1 MIPSKLK
8 LLIDAEMIELKELNI
23 AGETSKALKIAEK
36 SVRAVLELTES
47 GCTIPFIARYRKEMT
62 GNLDEVQVSEII
74 DFYEKL
80 TSLDKRKRAIL
91 KSLEETGNYSDELG
105 IAVAGA
111 ADMTVLEDVY
121 APFKPGRKTKADKAV
136 EAGLQP
142 LAEYIMLNNPPVA
155 KILEKAKDFVCA
167 AFNDCASAVNGA
179 KEIIAQKI
187 ADTPKVRD
195 FVRKS
200 VENGFIV
207 SKVKRGKKESGVLY
221 SDYFDFRE
229 SAQRITPHRV
239 MALNRGEKDGFLTIS
254 AEAGKTEKE
263 LANGIESIF
272 FARHSDFFGECSAL
286 ALTDRIF
293 GSIETENFSKIKD
306 FAIDASLDVF
316 HKNLE
321 QILLMPPFGEKPV
334 IGVDPGIRTGCK
346 AALLDEHGNFVAS
359 ALLNLHLDKNEA
371 KKLEKWITGYK
382 VAGIA
387 VGSGTFGREAHEIL
401 KSFFGK
407 QVVVASVSED
417 GASVYSAS
425 AVAREEFP
433 DLDITVRGAISI
445 GRRFQDP
452 LSELVKIPP
461 ESLGVGQYQHDIP
474 VKKLAERLK
483 RTVEWAVNRVG
494 ANLNTAS
501 PYLLAYI
508 SGLDSKK
515 SAEIAAFR
523 RGGRR
528 FKNIEELKNIKGIGA
543 KSFEQCAGFLRIFGG
558 EEILDSTG
566 VHPENYELVRNAAK
580 KVGVPLETLVKN
592 PEIIDKNSQIQE
604 LLPPSVIEELK
615 KRGLDP
621 REKFEQAEF
630 SDEVRTINDLRE
642 GMILNGIVDNI
653 VAFGAFVEI
662 GIKEKGLLH
671 ISEISDKFI
680 KSPAE
685 CLKLGQKIKVVVK
698 NIDLDRKRISL
709 SMKGL

>member
-1 MIPSKLK
+1 
-8 LLIDAEMIELKELNI
+8 MIELKELNI
-23 AGETSKALKIAEK
+23 ASETSKALKIAEK
-36 SVRAVLELTES
+36 SVRAVLDLTES

-62 GNLDEVQVSEII
+62 GNLDEVQISEII
-74 DFYEKL
+74 DFSEK
-80 TSLDKRKRAIL
+80 SANLDKRKRAIL

-105 IAVAGA
+105 TAVTNA
-111 ADMTVLEDVY
+111 ADMTVLEDIY

-142 LAEYIMLNNPPVA
+142 LADYIMLNNPPIA
-155 KILEKAKDFVCA
+155 KILEKAKNFICE

-187 ADTPKVRD
+187 ADTLKVRD

-207 SKVKRGKKESGVLY
+207 SKVKRGKKESGILY

-239 MALNRGEKDGFLTIS
+239 MALNRGEKEGFLTIS
-254 AEAGKTEKE
+254 AEASKTEKE

-272 FARHSDFFGECSAL
+272 FARHSDFFGDCSTL

-293 GSIETENFSKIKD
+293 GSIETENFNKIRE

-359 ALLNLHLDKNEA
+359 TLLNLHLDKNEA
-371 KKLEKWITGYK
+371 KKLERWITEYK

-417 GASVYSAS
+417 GASIYSAS

-523 RGGRR
+523 RSGRR

-558 EEILDSTG
+558 DEILDSTG

-580 KVGVPLETLVKN
+580 KAGVLLETLVKN
-592 PEIIDKNSQIQE
+592 PEIIDKNTLLQE
-604 LLPPSVIEELK
+604 LLTPSVIEELK

-621 REKFEQAEF
+621 RKKFEQAEF
-630 SDEVRTINDLRE
+630 SDEVRTINDLKE

-685 CLKLGQKIKVVVK
+685 CLKLGQKIKVMVK

-709 SMKGL
+709 SMKGIK

>member
-1 MIPSKLK
+1 
-8 LLIDAEMIELKELNI
+8 MIELKELDI
-23 AGETSKALKIAEK
+23 AGETSQALKIAKK

-62 GNLDEVQVSEII
+62 GNLDEVQISEII
-74 DFYEKL
+74 DFSEK
-80 TSLDKRKRAIL
+80 SANLDKRKRAIL

-105 IAVAGA
+105 VAVANA
-111 ADMTVLEDVY
+111 ADMTVLEDIY

-155 KILEKAKDFVCA
+155 KILEKAKDFVCD

-207 SKVKRGKKESGVLY
+207 SKVKRGKKESGILY

-239 MALNRGEKDGFLTIS
+239 MALNRGEKEGFLTIS
-254 AEAGKTEKE
+254 AEANRTEKE
-263 LANGIESIF
+263 LENGIESIF
-272 FARHSDFFGECSAL
+272 FARHSDFFGECSTL

-293 GSIETENFSKIKD
+293 GSIETENFNKIKE

-359 ALLNLHLDKNEA
+359 TLLNLHLNKNEA
-371 KKLEKWITGYK
+371 KKLEKWITEYK

-401 KSFFGK
+401 KNFFGK

-474 VKKLAERLK
+474 AKKLAERLK

-501 PYLLAYI
+501 PYLLSYI

-515 SAEIAAFR
+515 SAEIATFR
-523 RGGRR
+523 RSGRR

-566 VHPENYELVRNAAK
+566 VHPENYELVKNAAK
-580 KVGVPLETLVKN
+580 KAGIPLETLVKN
-592 PEIIDKNSQIQE
+592 PEIIDKNTCLQE
-604 LLPPSVIEELK
+604 LLSASVIEELK

-630 SDEVRTINDLRE
+630 SDEVRTINDLKE

-680 KSPAE
+680 KSPSE
-685 CLKLGQKIKVVVK
+685 CLKLGQKIKVMVK
-698 NIDLDRKRISL
+698 NIDLERKRISL
-709 SMKGL
+709 SMKDLQG

>member
-8 LLIDAEMIELKELNI
+8 LLIDAEMIGLKELNI

-74 DFYEKL
+74 DFAEKL
-80 TSLDKRKRAIL
+80 TNLDKRKRAIL

-105 IAVAGA
+105 IAVANA
-111 ADMTVLEDVY
+111 ADMTVLEDIY

-155 KILEKAKDFVCA
+155 KILEKAKDFICG
-167 AFNDCASAVNGA
+167 AFNDCMSAVNGA

-207 SKVKRGKKESGVLY
+207 SKVKRGKKESGILY

-229 SAQRITPHRV
+229 SVQRITPHRV
-239 MALNRGEKDGFLTIS
+239 MALNRGEKEGFLTVS
-254 AEAGKTEKE
+254 AEASKTEKE
-263 LANGIESIF
+263 LTNGIESIF
-272 FARHSDFFGECSAL
+272 FARHSDFFGECSVL

-293 GSIETENFSKIKD
+293 GSIETENFSKIKE

-346 AALLDEHGNFVAS
+346 AALLDEHGSFVAS

-407 QVVVASVSED
+407 QLVVASVSED

-523 RGGRR
+523 RSGRR

-543 KSFEQCAGFLRIFGG
+543 KSFEQCAGFLRIFEGV
-558 EEILDSTG
+558 EILDSTG

-580 KVGVPLETLVKN
+580 KAGIPLETLVRT
-592 PEIIDKNSQIQE
+592 PEIIDKNTQLQE

-685 CLKLGQKIKVVVK
+685 CLKLGQKIKVMVK

>member
-1 MIPSKLK
+1 
-8 LLIDAEMIELKELNI
+8 MIELKELNI

-62 GNLDEVQVSEII
+62 GNLDEVQISEII
-74 DFYEKL
+74 DFSEKL
-80 TSLDKRKRAIL
+80 TNLDKRKRAIL

-105 IAVAGA
+105 IAVANA
-111 ADMTVLEDVY
+111 ADMTVLEDIY
-121 APFKPGRKTKADKAV
+121 TPFKPGRKTKADKAI

-142 LAEYIMLNNPPVA
+142 LADYIMLNNPPIA
-155 KILEKAKDFVCA
+155 KILEKAKDFMCE

-195 FVRKS
+195 FVRKN

-207 SKVKRGKKESGVLY
+207 SKVKRGKKESGILY

-239 MALNRGEKDGFLTIS
+239 MALNRGEKEGFLTVS
-254 AEAGKTEKE
+254 AEASKTEKE
-263 LANGIESIF
+263 LTNGIESIF
-272 FARHSDFFGECSAL
+272 FARHSDFFGECSTL

-293 GSIETENFSKIKD
+293 GSIETENFSKIKE

-371 KKLEKWITGYK
+371 KKLEKWITEYK

-474 VKKLAERLK
+474 AKKLAERLK

-515 SAEIAAFR
+515 SAEITAFR
-523 RGGRR
+523 RSGRR

-558 EEILDSTG
+558 DEILDSTG
-566 VHPENYELVRNAAK
+566 VHPENYELVKNAAK
-580 KVGVPLETLVKN
+580 KAGIPLETLVKT
-592 PEIIDKNSQIQE
+592 PEIIDKNTIFQE

-630 SDEVRTINDLRE
+630 SDEVRTINDLKE

-685 CLKLGQKIKVVVK
+685 CLKLGQKIKVMVK
-698 NIDLDRKRISL
+698 NIDFERKRISL
-709 SMKGL
+709 SMKGVKS

>member
-1 MIPSKLK
+1 
-8 LLIDAEMIELKELNI
+8 MIELKELNI

-36 SVRAVLELTES
+36 SVKAVLELTES

-62 GNLDEVQVSEII
+62 GNLDEVQISEII
-74 DFYEKL
+74 DFSEK
-80 TSLDKRKRAIL
+80 SANLDKRKRAIL

-111 ADMTVLEDVY
+111 ADMTVLEDIY

-142 LAEYIMLNNPPVA
+142 LADYIMLNNPPVA
-155 KILEKAKDFVCA
+155 KILEKAKNFVCA

-207 SKVKRGKKESGVLY
+207 SKVKRGKKESGILY

-239 MALNRGEKDGFLTIS
+239 MALNRGEKEGFLTIS
-254 AEAGKTEKE
+254 AEANRTEKE
-263 LANGIESIF
+263 LENGIESIF
-272 FARHSDFFGECSAL
+272 FARHSDFFGECSTL
-286 ALTDRIF
+286 ALTDKIF
-293 GSIETENFSKIKD
+293 GSIETENFNKIKE

-359 ALLNLHLDKNEA
+359 TLLNLHLDKNEA

-523 RGGRR
+523 RSGRR

-543 KSFEQCAGFLRIFGG
+543 KSFEQCAGFLRIFEGV
-558 EEILDSTG
+558 EILDSTG

-580 KVGVPLETLVKN
+580 KAGIPLETLVKN
-592 PEIIDKNSQIQE
+592 PEIIDKNTIFQE
-604 LLPPSVIEELK
+604 LLTPSVIEELK

-630 SDEVRTINDLRE
+630 SDEVRTINDLKE

-685 CLKLGQKIKVVVK
+685 CLKLGQKIKVMVK

-709 SMKGL
+709 SMKGLK

>member
-1 MIPSKLK
+1 MIV
-8 LLIDAEMIELKELNI
+8 LKELNI

-62 GNLDEVQVSEII
+62 GNLDEVQISEII
-74 DFYEKL
+74 DFSEK
-80 TSLDKRKRAIL
+80 SANLDKRKRAIL

-105 IAVAGA
+105 VAVVNA
-111 ADMTVLEDVY
+111 ADMTVLEDIY
-121 APFKPGRKTKADKAV
+121 APFKPGRKTKADKAI

-142 LAEYIMLNNPPVA
+142 LAEYIMLNNPPIA
-155 KILEKAKDFVCA
+155 KILEKAKDFVCE
-167 AFNDCASAVNGA
+167 AFADNSSAVNGA

-207 SKVKRGKKESGVLY
+207 SKVKRGKKESGILY

-239 MALNRGEKDGFLTIS
+239 MALNRGEKEGFLTIS
-254 AEAGKTEKE
+254 AEAAKTEKE
-263 LANGIESIF
+263 LTTGIESIF
-272 FARHSDFFGECSAL
+272 FARHSDFFGECSTL

-293 GSIETENFSKIKD
+293 GSIETENFSKIKE

-334 IGVDPGIRTGCK
+334 IGIDPGIRTGCK

-359 ALLNLHLDKNEA
+359 TLLNLHLDKNEA
-371 KKLEKWITGYK
+371 KKLEKWITEYK

-474 VKKLAERLK
+474 AKKLAERLK

-523 RGGRR
+523 RSGRR

-580 KVGVPLETLVKN
+580 KAGISLETLVKT
-592 PEIIDKNSQIQE
+592 PEIIDKNTLLQE

-615 KRGLDP
+615 KHGLDP

-630 SDEVRTINDLRE
+630 SDEVRTINDLKE

-685 CLKLGQKIKVVVK
+685 CLKLGQKIKVMVK
-698 NIDLDRKRISL
+698 NIDLERKRISL
-709 SMKGL
+709 SMKGIK

>member
-1 MIPSKLK
+1 
-8 LLIDAEMIELKELNI
+8 MIELKELNI
-23 AGETSKALKIAEK
+23 AGETSKALKISEK

-62 GNLDEVQVSEII
+62 GNLDEVQISEII
-74 DFYEKL
+74 DFSEKL
-80 TSLDKRKRAIL
+80 ANLDKRKRAIL

-105 IAVAGA
+105 KAIAGA
-111 ADMTVLEDVY
+111 ADMTVLEDIY

-142 LAEYIMLNNPPVA
+142 LADYIMLNNPPVA
-155 KILEKAKDFVCA
+155 KMLEKAKDFVCE
-167 AFNDCASAVNGA
+167 AFNDSASAVNGA

-187 ADTPKVRD
+187 TDTPKVRD

-207 SKVKRGKKESGVLY
+207 SKVKRGKKESGILY

-239 MALNRGEKDGFLTIS
+239 MALNRGEKEGFLTVS
-254 AEAGKTEKE
+254 AEASKTEKE
-263 LANGIESIF
+263 LTNGIESIF
-272 FARHSDFFGECSAL
+272 FARHSDFFGECSNL

-306 FAIDASLDVF
+306 VAIDASLDVF

-359 ALLNLHLDKNEA
+359 TLLNLHLDKNEA

-407 QVVVASVSED
+407 QLVVASVSED

-474 VKKLAERLK
+474 AKKLAERLK

-523 RGGRR
+523 RSGKR

-558 EEILDSTG
+558 DEILDSTG
-566 VHPENYELVRNAAK
+566 VHPENYELVKSAAK
-580 KVGVPLETLVKN
+580 KAGISLETLVKN
-592 PEIIDKNSQIQE
+592 PEIIDKNTGLQK

-630 SDEVRTINDLRE
+630 SDEVRTINDLKE

-685 CLKLGQKIKVVVK
+685 CLKLGQKIKVMVK
-698 NIDLDRKRISL
+698 NIDLERKRISL
-709 SMKGL
+709 SMKGLK

>member
-1 MIPSKLK
+1 
-8 LLIDAEMIELKELNI
+8 MIELKELNI

-62 GNLDEVQVSEII
+62 GNLDEVQISEII
-74 DFYEKL
+74 DFSEK
-80 TSLDKRKRAIL
+80 SANLDKRKRAIL

-105 IAVAGA
+105 KEVANA
-111 ADMTVLEDVY
+111 ADMTVLEDIY
-121 APFKPGRKTKADKAV
+121 APFKPGRKTKADKAI

-142 LAEYIMLNNPPVA
+142 LAEYIMLNNPPIT
-155 KILEKAKDFVCA
+155 KILEKAKDFICE
-167 AFNDCASAVNGA
+167 AFNDCTSAVNGT

-187 ADTPKVRD
+187 ADNPKVRD

-207 SKVKRGKKESGVLY
+207 SKVKRGKKESGILY

-239 MALNRGEKDGFLTIS
+239 MALNRGEKEGFLTIS
-254 AEAGKTEKE
+254 AEANKTEKE
-263 LANGIESIF
+263 LTNGIESIF
-272 FARHSDFFGECSAL
+272 FARHSDFFGECSDL

-293 GSIETENFSKIKD
+293 GSIETENFSKIKE

-346 AALLDEHGNFVAS
+346 AALLDEHGNFIAS
-359 ALLNLHLDKNEA
+359 TLLNLHLDKNEA
-371 KKLEKWITGYK
+371 EKLEKWITEYK

-433 DLDITVRGAISI
+433 NLDITVRGAISI

-523 RGGRR
+523 RSGRR

-558 EEILDSTG
+558 DEILDSTG
-566 VHPENYELVRNAAK
+566 VHPENYELVKNAAK
-580 KVGVPLETLVKN
+580 KAGIPLETLVKT
-592 PEIIDKNSQIQE
+592 PEIIDKNTIFQE

-630 SDEVRTINDLRE
+630 SDEVRTINDLKE

-685 CLKLGQKIKVVVK
+685 CLKLGQKIKVMVK

-709 SMKGL
+709 SMKGVKS

>member
-1 MIPSKLK
+1 
-8 LLIDAEMIELKELNI
+8 MIELKELNL
-23 AGETSKALKIAEK
+23 AWETSKTLKISEK

-62 GNLDEVQVSEII
+62 GNLDEVQISEII
-74 DFYEKL
+74 DFSEKL
-80 TSLDKRKRAIL
+80 TNLDKRKRTIL

-105 IAVAGA
+105 KAVANA
-111 ADMTVLEDVY
+111 ADMTVLEDIY
-121 APFKPGRKTKADKAV
+121 APYKPGRKTKADKAI
-136 EAGLQP
+136 EAGLEP
-142 LAEYIMLNNPPVA
+142 LAEYIMLNNPSVA
-155 KILEKAKDFVCA
+155 KILEKAKDFVSNTFA
-167 AFNDCASAVNGA
+167 DAESVLNGA

-187 ADTPKVRD
+187 ADNQSVRTL
-195 FVRKS
+195 VRNS
-200 VENGFIV
+200 IENGCIV
-207 SKVKRGKKESGVLY
+207 SKVKRGKQESGATY
-221 SDYFDFRE
+221 SDYFDFKE
-229 SAQRITPHRV
+229 SVRKITPHRV
-239 MALNRGEKDGFLTIS
+239 MALNRAEKEGILNIS
-254 AEAGKTEKE
+254 AETDLPEKDLVDRTEG
-263 LANGIESIF
+263 LF
-272 FARHSDFFGECSAL
+272 FAKKSDFFKECASYSL
-286 ALTDRIF
+286 KNIVS
-293 GSIETENFSKIKD
+293 GSLETETFNKLKET
-306 FAIDASLDVF
+306 AIEVSLNTF

-359 ALLNLHLDKNEA
+359 TLLNLHLDKNEA

-474 VKKLAERLK
+474 VKKLAERLR

-515 SAEIAAFR
+515 SAEIAAYR
-523 RGGRR
+523 RSGKR

-543 KSFEQCAGFLRIFGG
+543 KSFEQCAGFLRIFEG

-566 VHPENYELVRNAAK
+566 VHPENYELVKNAAK
-580 KVGVPLETLVKN
+580 KAGVPLETLVKN
-592 PEIIDKNSQIQE
+592 PEIIDKNTIFQE

-630 SDEVRTINDLRE
+630 SEEVRTINDLKE
-642 GMILNGIVDNI
+642 GMILNGIVSNLTD
-653 VAFGAFVEI
+653 FGAFVDI

-680 KSPAE
+680 RHPSE
-685 CLKLGQKIKVVVK
+685 CLKLGQKIKVIVK
-698 NIDLDRKRISL
+698 NIDLERKRISL

>member
-1 MIPSKLK
+1 
-8 LLIDAEMIELKELNI
+8 MIELKELNI

-62 GNLDEVQVSEII
+62 GNLDEVQISEII
-74 DFYEKL
+74 DFSEKL
-80 TSLDKRKRAIL
+80 ANLDKRKRAIL

-105 IAVAGA
+105 IAVTNA
-111 ADMTVLEDVY
+111 ADMTVLEDIY
-121 APFKPGRKTKADKAV
+121 APFKPGRKTKADKAI

-142 LAEYIMLNNPPVA
+142 LAEYIMLNNPPIT
-155 KILEKAKDFVCA
+155 KILEKAKDFICE
-167 AFNDCASAVNGA
+167 AFNDCTSAANGA

-207 SKVKRGKKESGVLY
+207 SKVKRGKKESGILY

-239 MALNRGEKDGFLTIS
+239 MALNRGEKEGFLTIS
-254 AEAGKTEKE
+254 AEAAKTEKE
-263 LANGIESIF
+263 LTNGIESIF
-272 FARHSDFFGECSAL
+272 FARHSDFFDECSDL

-293 GSIETENFSKIKD
+293 GSIETENFNKIKE

-321 QILLMPPFGEKPV
+321 QILLMPPFGEKAV

-359 ALLNLHLDKNEA
+359 TLLNLHLDKNEA
-371 KKLEKWITGYK
+371 KKLEKWITEYK
-382 VAGIA
+382 VTGIA

-523 RGGRR
+523 LGGRR
-528 FKNIEELKNIKGIGA
+528 FRNIEELKDIKGIGA

-558 EEILDSTG
+558 DEILDSTG
-566 VHPENYELVRNAAK
+566 VHPENYELVKSAAK
-580 KVGVPLETLVKN
+580 KAGIPLETLVKN
-592 PEIIDKNSQIQE
+592 PEIIDKNTLLQE

-630 SDEVRTINDLRE
+630 SDEVRTINDLKE
-642 GMILNGIVDNI
+642 GMILNGIVDNL
-653 VAFGAFVEI
+653 VAFGAFVDI

-685 CLKLGQKIKVVVK
+685 CLKLGQKIKVMVK

>member
-1 MIPSKLK
+1 
-8 LLIDAEMIELKELNI
+8 MIELKELNL
-23 AGETSKALKIAEK
+23 AWETSKTLKIAEK
-36 SVRAVLELTES
+36 SVRVVLELTES

-62 GNLDEVQVSEII
+62 GNLDEVQISEII
-74 DFYEKL
+74 DFSEKL
-80 TSLDKRKRAIL
+80 ANLDKRKRAIL

-105 IAVAGA
+105 KEVANA
-111 ADMTVLEDVY
+111 ADMTVLEDIY

-136 EAGLQP
+136 EAGLLP
-142 LAEYIMLNNPPVA
+142 LAEYIMLNNPSVA
-155 KILEKAKDFVCA
+155 KILEKAKDFVSK
-167 AFNDCASAVNGA
+167 AFADAESVLNGA

-187 ADTPKVRD
+187 ADNQSVRTL
-195 FVRKS
+195 VRNS
-200 VENGFIV
+200 IENGCIV
-207 SKVKRGKKESGVLY
+207 SKVKRGKQESGATY
-221 SDYFDFRE
+221 SDYFDFKE
-229 SAQRITPHRV
+229 SVSKITPHRV
-239 MALNRGEKDGFLTIS
+239 MALNRAEKEGILNIS
-254 AEAGKTEKE
+254 AETNLSEKDLVDRTES
-263 LANGIESIF
+263 LF
-272 FARHSDFFGECSAL
+272 FAKKSDFFKECASYSL
-286 ALTDRIF
+286 KNIVS
-293 GSIETENFSKIKD
+293 GSLETETFNKLKET
-306 FAIDASLDVF
+306 AIEVSLNTF

-321 QILLMPPFGEKPV
+321 QILLMPPFGEKAV

-359 ALLNLHLDKNEA
+359 TLLNLHLDKNEA

-474 VKKLAERLK
+474 VKKLAERLR

-515 SAEIAAFR
+515 SAEIAAYR
-523 RGGRR
+523 RSGKR

-543 KSFEQCAGFLRIFGG
+543 KSFEQCAGFLRIFEG

-566 VHPENYELVRNAAK
+566 VHPENYELVKNAAK
-580 KVGVPLETLVKN
+580 KAGIQLETLVKN
-592 PEIIDKNSQIQE
+592 PEIIKNNRLIQE
-604 LLPPSVIEELK
+604 LLPPSVIEELQK
-615 KRGLDP
+615 KGLDP

-630 SDEVRTINDLRE
+630 SKEVRTINDLKE
-642 GMILNGIVDNI
+642 GMILNGIVSNI
-653 VAFGAFVEI
+653 TDFGAFVDI

-671 ISEISDKFI
+671 ISEIADKFI
-680 KSPAE
+680 RHPSE
-685 CLKLGQKIKVVVK
+685 CLKLGQKVSVRIK
-698 NIDLDRKRISL
+698 NIDIERKRISL
-709 SMKGL
+709 SMKNLPN

>member
-1 MIPSKLK
+1 
-8 LLIDAEMIELKELNI
+8 MIELKELNI

-62 GNLDEVQVSEII
+62 GNLDEVQISEII
-74 DFYEKL
+74 DFSEK
-80 TSLDKRKRAIL
+80 SANLDKRKRAIL

-105 IAVAGA
+105 TAVANA
-111 ADMTVLEDVY
+111 ADMTVLEDIY

-155 KILEKAKDFVCA
+155 KILEKAKDFICE
-167 AFNDCASAVNGA
+167 AFNDCTSAVNGA
-179 KEIIAQKI
+179 REIIAQKI

-207 SKVKRGKKESGVLY
+207 SKVKRGKKESGILY

-239 MALNRGEKDGFLTIS
+239 MALNRGEKEGFLTIS
-254 AEAGKTEKE
+254 AEASKTEKE

-272 FARHSDFFGECSAL
+272 FARRSDFFGECSTL

-293 GSIETENFSKIKD
+293 GSIETENFSKIKE
-306 FAIDASLDVF
+306 FAVDASLEVF

-371 KKLEKWITGYK
+371 KKLEKWISEYK

-407 QVVVASVSED
+407 RVVVASVSED

-523 RGGRR
+523 RSGRR

-566 VHPENYELVRNAAK
+566 VHPENYGLVRNAAK
-580 KVGVPLETLVKN
+580 KAGIPLETLVKD
-592 PEIIDKNSQIQE
+592 PEIIDKNSLLQE
-604 LLPPSVIEELK
+604 LLPPSVTEELK

-630 SDEVRTINDLRE
+630 SDEVRTINDLKE

-680 KSPAE
+680 KSPSE
-685 CLKLGQKIKVVVK
+685 CLKLGLKIKVMVK
-698 NIDLDRKRISL
+698 SIDLDRKRISL

>member
-1 MIPSKLK
+1 
-8 LLIDAEMIELKELNI
+8 MIELKELNL
-23 AGETSKALKIAEK
+23 AWETSKALKISEK

-62 GNLDEVQVSEII
+62 GNLDEVQISEII
-74 DFYEKL
+74 DFSDKL
-80 TSLDKRKRAIL
+80 ANLDKRKRAIL

-105 IAVAGA
+105 KAVANA
-111 ADMTVLEDVY
+111 ADMTVLEDIY
-121 APFKPGRKTKADKAV
+121 APYKPGRKTKADKAI
-136 EAGLQP
+136 EAGLEP
-142 LAEYIMLNNPPVA
+142 LAEYIMLNNPSVA
-155 KILEKAKDFVCA
+155 KILEKAKDFVSNTFA
-167 AFNDCASAVNGA
+167 DAESVLNGA

-187 ADTPKVRD
+187 ADNQSVRTL
-195 FVRKS
+195 VRNS
-200 VENGFIV
+200 IENGCIV
-207 SKVKRGKKESGVLY
+207 SKVKRGKQENGATY
-221 SDYFDFRE
+221 SDYFDFKE
-229 SAQRITPHRV
+229 SVRKITPHRV
-239 MALNRGEKDGFLTIS
+239 MALNRAEKEGILNIS
-254 AEAGKTEKE
+254 AETDLPEKDLVDRTEG
-263 LANGIESIF
+263 LF
-272 FARHSDFFGECSAL
+272 FAKKSDFFKECASYSL
-286 ALTDRIF
+286 KNIVS
-293 GSIETENFSKIKD
+293 GSLETETFNKLKET
-306 FAIDASLDVF
+306 AIEVSLNTF

-321 QILLMPPFGEKPV
+321 QILLMPPFGEKAV
-334 IGVDPGIRTGCK
+334 IGIDPGIRTGCK

-359 ALLNLHLDKNEA
+359 TLLNLHLDKNEA

-474 VKKLAERLK
+474 VKKLAERLR

-515 SAEIAAFR
+515 SAEIAAYR
-523 RGGRR
+523 RSGKR

-543 KSFEQCAGFLRIFGG
+543 KSFEQCAGFLRIFEG

-566 VHPENYELVRNAAK
+566 VHPENYELVKNAAK
-580 KVGVPLETLVKN
+580 KAGIQLETLVKN
-592 PEIIDKNSQIQE
+592 PEIIDKNSRLQE

-621 REKFEQAEF
+621 REKFEQVEF
-630 SDEVRTINDLRE
+630 SEEVRTISDLKE
-642 GMILNGIVDNI
+642 GMILYGIVSNLTD
-653 VAFGAFVEI
+653 FGAFVDI

-671 ISEISDKFI
+671 ISEITDKFI
-680 KSPAE
+680 RHPSE
-685 CLKLGQKIKVVVK
+685 CLKLGQKIKVMVK
-698 NIDLDRKRISL
+698 NIDLERKRISL

>member
-1 MIPSKLK
+1 
-8 LLIDAEMIELKELNI
+8 MIELKELNI
-23 AGETSKALKIAEK
+23 AGETSKALKISEK

-62 GNLDEVQVSEII
+62 ANLDEVQISEII
-74 DFYEKL
+74 DFSEKL
-80 TSLDKRKRAIL
+80 ANLDKRKRAIL

-105 IAVAGA
+105 IAVTNA
-111 ADMTVLEDVY
+111 ADMTVLEDIY
-121 APFKPGRKTKADKAV
+121 APFKPGRKTKADKAI

-142 LAEYIMLNNPPVA
+142 LAEYIMLNNPPIT
-155 KILEKAKDFVCA
+155 KILEKAKDFICE
-167 AFNDCASAVNGA
+167 AFNDCTSALNGA

-187 ADTPKVRD
+187 ADSPKVRD

-207 SKVKRGKKESGVLY
+207 SKVKRGKKESGILY

-229 SAQRITPHRV
+229 SAQRITPHRI
-239 MALNRGEKDGFLTIS
+239 MALNRGEKEGFLTIS
-254 AEAGKTEKE
+254 AEASKTEKE
-263 LANGIESIF
+263 LANSIESIF
-272 FARHSDFFGECSAL
+272 FARHSDFFGECSIL
-286 ALTDRIF
+286 ALTDKIF
-293 GSIETENFSKIKD
+293 GSIETENFNKIKD

-359 ALLNLHLDKNEA
+359 TLLNLHLDKNEA
-371 KKLEKWITGYK
+371 KKLEKWISEYK

-401 KSFFGK
+401 KNFFGK

-474 VKKLAERLK
+474 AKKLAERLK

-523 RGGRR
+523 RSGRR

-543 KSFEQCAGFLRIFGG
+543 KSFEQCAGFLRILGG

-566 VHPENYELVRNAAK
+566 VHPENYELVKNAAK
-580 KVGVPLETLVKN
+580 KAGIPLETLVKS
-592 PEIIDKNSQIQE
+592 PEIIDKNTIFQE
-604 LLPPSVIEELK
+604 LLTPSVIEELK

-621 REKFEQAEF
+621 RETFEQAEF
-630 SDEVRTINDLRE
+630 SDEVRTINDLKE
-642 GMILNGIVDNI
+642 GIILNGIVDNI

-685 CLKLGQKIKVVVK
+685 CLKLGQKIKVMVK
-698 NIDLDRKRISL
+698 NIDLERKRISL

>member
-1 MIPSKLK
+1 
-8 LLIDAEMIELKELNI
+8 MIELKELNI
-23 AGETSKALKIAEK
+23 IGGTSKALKIAEK
-36 SVRAVLELTES
+36 SVRTVLELTES

-62 GNLDEVQVSEII
+62 GNLDEVQVAGII
-74 DFYEKL
+74 DFSEKL
-80 TSLDKRKRAIL
+80 ANLDKRKRAIL

-105 IAVAGA
+105 IAVADA
-111 ADMTVLEDVY
+111 ADMSVLEDIY
-121 APFKPGRKTKADKAV
+121 APYKPGRKTKADKAI

-142 LAEYIMLNNPPVA
+142 LAEYIMLNNPPTT
-155 KILEKAKDFVCA
+155 KILEKAKDFICE
-167 AFNDCASAVNGA
+167 AFNDSTSAVNGA

-207 SKVKRGKKESGVLY
+207 SKVKRGKKESGILY

-239 MALNRGEKDGFLTIS
+239 MALNRGEKEGFLTIS
-254 AEAGKTEKE
+254 AEAAKTEKE
-263 LANGIESIF
+263 LTNGIESIF
-272 FARHSDFFGECSAL
+272 FARHSDFFGECSDL

-293 GSIETENFSKIKD
+293 GSIETENFNKIKE
-306 FAIDASLDVF
+306 FAIEASLDVF

-321 QILLMPPFGEKPV
+321 QILLMPPFGEKAV
-334 IGVDPGIRTGCK
+334 IGIDPGIRTGCK

-359 ALLNLHLDKNEA
+359 TLLNLHLDKNEA

-407 QVVVASVSED
+407 QLVVASVSED

-523 RGGRR
+523 GSGRR

-558 EEILDSTG
+558 DEILDSTG
-566 VHPENYELVRNAAK
+566 VHPENYELVKSAAK
-580 KVGVPLETLVKN
+580 KAGVPLETLLKN
-592 PEIIDKNSQIQE
+592 PEIIDKNIQLQE

-630 SDEVRTINDLRE
+630 SDEVRTINDLKE

-685 CLKLGQKIKVVVK
+685 CLKLGQKIKVMVK
-698 NIDLDRKRISL
+698 NIDLERKRISL
-709 SMKGL
+709 SMKGLK

>member
-1 MIPSKLK
+1 
-8 LLIDAEMIELKELNI
+8 MIELKELNI
-23 AGETSKALKIAEK
+23 AGETSKALKISEK

-62 GNLDEVQVSEII
+62 GDLDEVQISEII
-74 DFYEKL
+74 DFSEKL
-80 TSLDKRKRAIL
+80 ANLDKRKRAIL

-105 IAVAGA
+105 IAVANA
-111 ADMTVLEDVY
+111 ADMTVLEDIY

-142 LAEYIMLNNPPVA
+142 LAEYIMQNNPSVA
-155 KILEKAKDFVCA
+155 KILEKAEYFICE
-167 AFNDCASAVNGA
+167 AFNDRASAVNGA

-187 ADTPKVRD
+187 ADSPKVRD

-239 MALNRGEKDGFLTIS
+239 MALNRGEKEGFLTIS
-254 AEAGKTEKE
+254 AEAAKTEKE
-263 LANGIESIF
+263 LTNGIESIF
-272 FARHSDFFGECSAL
+272 FERHSDFFGECSDL

-293 GSIETENFSKIKD
+293 GSIETENFNKIKEI
-306 FAIDASLDVF
+306 AIDASLDVF

-359 ALLNLHLDKNEA
+359 TLLNLHLDKNEA
-371 KKLEKWITGYK
+371 KKLEKWITEYK

-387 VGSGTFGREAHEIL
+387 VGNGTFGREAHEIL

-407 QVVVASVSED
+407 QLVVASVSED

-483 RTVEWAVNRVG
+483 RTVEWAVNRVV

-523 RGGRR
+523 RSGRR
-528 FKNIEELKNIKGIGA
+528 FKNIEELKNLKGIGA

-566 VHPENYELVRNAAK
+566 VHPENYELVKNAAK
-580 KVGVPLETLVKN
+580 KAGILLETLLKN
-592 PEIIDKNSQIQE
+592 PEIIDKNTLLQE
-604 LLPPSVIEELK
+604 LLSPSVIEELK

-685 CLKLGQKIKVVVK
+685 CLKLGQKIKVMVK

-709 SMKGL
+709 SMKEVK

>member
-1 MIPSKLK
+1 
-8 LLIDAEMIELKELNI
+8 MIELKELNL
-23 AGETSKALKIAEK
+23 AWETSKTLKIAEK

-62 GNLDEVQVSEII
+62 GNLDEVQISEII
-74 DFYEKL
+74 DFSEK
-80 TSLDKRKRAIL
+80 SANFDKRKRAIL

-105 IAVAGA
+105 KAVANA
-111 ADMTVLEDVY
+111 ADMTVLEDIY
-121 APFKPGRKTKADKAV
+121 APYKPGRKTKADKAI
-136 EAGLQP
+136 EAGLEP
-142 LAEYIMLNNPPVA
+142 LAEYIMLNNPSVA
-155 KILEKAKDFVCA
+155 KILEKAKDFVSNTFA
-167 AFNDCASAVNGA
+167 DAESVLNGA

-187 ADTPKVRD
+187 ADNQSVRTL
-195 FVRKS
+195 VRNS
-200 VENGFIV
+200 IENGCIV
-207 SKVKRGKKESGVLY
+207 SKVKRGKQENGATY
-221 SDYFDFRE
+221 SDYFDFKE
-229 SAQRITPHRV
+229 SVRKITPHRV
-239 MALNRGEKDGFLTIS
+239 MALNRAEKEGILNIS
-254 AEAGKTEKE
+254 AETDLPEKDLVDRTEG
-263 LANGIESIF
+263 LF
-272 FARHSDFFGECSAL
+272 FAKKSDFFKECASYSL
-286 ALTDRIF
+286 KNIVS
-293 GSIETENFSKIKD
+293 GSLETETFNKLKET
-306 FAIDASLDVF
+306 AIEVSLNTF

-359 ALLNLHLDKNEA
+359 TLLNLHLDKNEA

-474 VKKLAERLK
+474 VKKLAERLR

-515 SAEIAAFR
+515 SAEIAAYR
-523 RGGRR
+523 RSGKR

-543 KSFEQCAGFLRIFGG
+543 KSFEQCAGFLRIFEG

-566 VHPENYELVRNAAK
+566 VHPENYELVKNAAK
-580 KVGVPLETLVKN
+580 KAGIQLETLVKN
-592 PEIIDKNSQIQE
+592 PEIIDKNRLLQE

-621 REKFEQAEF
+621 REKFEQVEF
-630 SDEVRTINDLRE
+630 SEEVRTISDLKE
-642 GMILNGIVDNI
+642 GMILYGIVSNLTD
-653 VAFGAFVEI
+653 FGAFVDI

-671 ISEISDKFI
+671 ISEIADKFI
-680 KSPAE
+680 RHPSE
-685 CLKLGQKIKVVVK
+685 CLKLGQKIKVSVK

>member
-1 MIPSKLK
+1 MIG
-8 LLIDAEMIELKELNI
+8 LKELDI

-62 GNLDEVQVSEII
+62 GNLDEVQVAEII
-74 DFYEKL
+74 DFSEKL
-80 TSLDKRKRAIL
+80 ANLDKRKRAIL

-105 IAVAGA
+105 IAVANA
-111 ADMTVLEDVY
+111 ADMSVLEDIYV
-121 APFKPGRKTKADKAV
+121 PFKPGRKTKADKAV

-142 LAEYIMLNNPPVA
+142 LAEYIMLNNPTIA
-155 KILEKAKDFVCA
+155 KILEKAKDFICE

-239 MALNRGEKDGFLTIS
+239 MALNRGEKDGFLTVS
-254 AEAGKTEKE
+254 AEASKTEKE
-263 LANGIESIF
+263 LTNGIESIF
-272 FARHSDFFGECSAL
+272 FARHSDFFGECSTL
-286 ALTDRIF
+286 ALTDKIF
-293 GSIETENFSKIKD
+293 GSIETENFNKIKE

-359 ALLNLHLDKNEA
+359 TLLNLHLDKNEA
-371 KKLEKWITGYK
+371 KKLEKWITEYN

-425 AVAREEFP
+425 AVA
-433 DLDITVRGAISI
+433 
-445 GRRFQDP
+445 
-452 LSELVKIPP
+452 
-461 ESLGVGQYQHDIP
+461 
-474 VKKLAERLK
+474 
-483 RTVEWAVNRVG
+483 
-494 ANLNTAS
+494 
-501 PYLLAYI
+501 
-508 SGLDSKK
+508 
-515 SAEIAAFR
+515 
-523 RGGRR
+523 
-528 FKNIEELKNIKGIGA
+528 
-543 KSFEQCAGFLRIFGG
+543 
-558 EEILDSTG
+558 
-566 VHPENYELVRNAAK
+566 
-580 KVGVPLETLVKN
+580 
-592 PEIIDKNSQIQE
+592 
-604 LLPPSVIEELK
+604 
-615 KRGLDP
+615 
-621 REKFEQAEF
+621 
-630 SDEVRTINDLRE
+630 
-642 GMILNGIVDNI
+642 
-653 VAFGAFVEI
+653 
-662 GIKEKGLLH
+662 
-671 ISEISDKFI
+671 
-680 KSPAE
+680 
-685 CLKLGQKIKVVVK
+685 
-698 NIDLDRKRISL
+698 ISL
-709 SMKGL
+709 

>member
-1 MIPSKLK
+1 
-8 LLIDAEMIELKELNI
+8 MIEFKEINIVGEVSHALNI
-23 AGETSKALKIAEK
+23 AAARVK
-36 SVRAVLELTES
+36 AVLELTES

-62 GNLDEVQVSEII
+62 GNLDEVQVADII
-74 DFYEKL
+74 DLSEKISNL
-80 TSLDKRKRAIL
+80 AKRKAAIL
-91 KSLEETGNYSDELG
+91 KSLEETGNYTDELG
-105 IAVAGA
+105 KSVADA
-111 ADMTVLEDVY
+111 TDMTVLEDIY
-121 APFKPGRKTKADKAV
+121 APYKPGRKTKADKAI
-136 EAGLQP
+136 EAGLTP
-142 LAEYIMLNNPPVA
+142 FAEYIMLNNPPMT
-155 KILEKAKDFVCA
+155 KIIEKAKDFTCE
-167 AFNDCASAVNGA
+167 AFADAESVLNGA

-187 ADTPKVRD
+187 ADNQSVRT
-195 FVRKS
+195 FVRNCI
-200 VENGFIV
+200 ENGCIV
-207 SKVKRGKKESGVLY
+207 SKVKRGKQESGATY
-221 SDYFDFRE
+221 SDYFDFKE
-229 SAQRITPHRV
+229 SVRKITPHRV
-239 MALNRGEKDGFLTIS
+239 MALNRAEKEGILNIS
-254 AEAGKTEKE
+254 AETGLPEKDLVDRTES
-263 LANGIESIF
+263 LF
-272 FARHSDFFGECSAL
+272 FAKKSDFFKECASYSL
-286 ALTDRIF
+286 KNIVS
-293 GSIETENFSKIKD
+293 GSLETETFNKLKET
-306 FAIDASLDVF
+306 AIEVSLNTF

-359 ALLNLHLDKNEA
+359 TLLNLHLDKNEA

-401 KSFFGK
+401 KNFFGK
-407 QVVVASVSED
+407 NVVVASVSED
-417 GASVYSAS
+417 GASIYSAS

-474 VKKLAERLK
+474 VKKLAERLR

-508 SGLDSKK
+508 SGLDSRK
-515 SAEIAAFR
+515 SAEIAAYR
-523 RGGRR
+523 RSGKR

-543 KSFEQCAGFLRIFGG
+543 KSFEQCAGFLRIFEG

-566 VHPENYELVRNAAK
+566 VHPENYELVKNAAK
-580 KVGVPLETLVKN
+580 KAGIQLETLVKN
-592 PEIIDKNSQIQE
+592 PEIIDKNRLLQE

-621 REKFEQAEF
+621 REKFEQVEF
-630 SDEVRTINDLRE
+630 SEEVRTISDLKE
-642 GMILNGIVDNI
+642 GMILYGIVSNLTD
-653 VAFGAFVEI
+653 FGAFVDI

-671 ISEISDKFI
+671 ISEIADKFI
-680 KSPAE
+680 RHPSE
-685 CLKLGQKIKVVVK
+685 CLKLGQKIKVSVK

-709 SMKGL
+709 SMKNLK

>member
-1 MIPSKLK
+1 
-8 LLIDAEMIELKELNI
+8 MIELKELNI
-23 AGETSKALKIAEK
+23 AGETSKALKISEK

-47 GCTIPFIARYRKEMT
+47 GCTIPFIARYRIEMT
-62 GNLDEVQVSEII
+62 GDLDEVQISEII
-74 DFYEKL
+74 DFSEKL
-80 TSLDKRKRAIL
+80 ANLDKRKRAIL

-105 IAVAGA
+105 IAVANA
-111 ADMTVLEDVY
+111 ADMTVLEDIY

-142 LAEYIMLNNPPVA
+142 LAEYIMQNNPSVA
-155 KILEKAKDFVCA
+155 KILEKAEDFICE
-167 AFNDCASAVNGA
+167 AFNDRASAVNGA

-187 ADTPKVRD
+187 ADSPKVRD

-239 MALNRGEKDGFLTIS
+239 MALNRGEKEGFLTIS
-254 AEAGKTEKE
+254 AEAAKTEKE
-263 LANGIESIF
+263 LTNGIESIF
-272 FARHSDFFGECSAL
+272 FERHSDFFGECSDL

-293 GSIETENFSKIKD
+293 GSIETENFNKIKEI
-306 FAIDASLDVF
+306 AIDASLDVF

-359 ALLNLHLDKNEA
+359 TLLNLHLDKNEA
-371 KKLEKWITGYK
+371 KKLEKWITEYK

-387 VGSGTFGREAHEIL
+387 VGNGTFGREAHEIL

-407 QVVVASVSED
+407 QLVVASVSED

-483 RTVEWAVNRVG
+483 RTVEWAVNRVV

-523 RGGRR
+523 RSGRR
-528 FKNIEELKNIKGIGA
+528 FKNIEELKNLKGIGA

-566 VHPENYELVRNAAK
+566 VHPENYELVKNAAK
-580 KVGVPLETLVKN
+580 KAGILLETLLKN
-592 PEIIDKNSQIQE
+592 PEIIDKNTLLQE
-604 LLPPSVIEELK
+604 LLSPSVIEELK

-685 CLKLGQKIKVVVK
+685 CLKLGQKIKVMVK

-709 SMKGL
+709 SMKEVK

>member
-1 MIPSKLK
+1 
-8 LLIDAEMIELKELNI
+8 MIELKELNI

-62 GNLDEVQVSEII
+62 GNLDEVQISEII
-74 DFYEKL
+74 DFSEKL
-80 TSLDKRKRAIL
+80 ANLDKRKRAIL

-105 IAVAGA
+105 KAVANA
-111 ADMTVLEDVY
+111 ADMTVLEDIY
-121 APFKPGRKTKADKAV
+121 APFKPGRKTKADKAI

-142 LAEYIMLNNPPVA
+142 LAEYIMLNNPSVA
-155 KILEKAKDFVCA
+155 KILEKAKDFVSK
-167 AFNDCASAVNGA
+167 AFADAESVLNGA

-187 ADTPKVRD
+187 ADNQSVRTL
-195 FVRKS
+195 VRNS
-200 VENGFIV
+200 IENGCIV
-207 SKVKRGKKESGVLY
+207 SKVKRGKQESGATY
-221 SDYFDFRE
+221 SDYFDFKE
-229 SAQRITPHRV
+229 SVSKITPHRV
-239 MALNRGEKDGFLTIS
+239 MALNRAEKEGILNIS
-254 AEAGKTEKE
+254 AETNLSEKDLVDRTES
-263 LANGIESIF
+263 LF
-272 FARHSDFFGECSAL
+272 FAKKSDFFKECASYSL
-286 ALTDRIF
+286 KNIVS
-293 GSIETENFSKIKD
+293 GSLETETFNKLKET
-306 FAIDASLDVF
+306 AIEVSLNTF

-359 ALLNLHLDKNEA
+359 TLLNLHLDKNEA

-474 VKKLAERLK
+474 VKKLAERLR

-515 SAEIAAFR
+515 SAEIAAYR
-523 RGGRR
+523 RSGKR

-543 KSFEQCAGFLRIFGG
+543 KSFEQCAGFLRIFEG

-566 VHPENYELVRNAAK
+566 VHPENYELVKNAAK
-580 KVGVPLETLVKN
+580 KAGIQLETLVKN
-592 PEIIDKNSQIQE
+592 PEIIGKNRLLQE

-621 REKFEQAEF
+621 REKFEQVEF
-630 SDEVRTINDLRE
+630 SEEVRTISDLKE
-642 GMILNGIVDNI
+642 GMILYGIVSNLTD
-653 VAFGAFVEI
+653 FGAFVDI

-671 ISEISDKFI
+671 ISEITDKFI
-680 KSPAE
+680 RHPSE
-685 CLKLGQKIKVVVK
+685 CLKLGQKIKIMVK
-698 NIDLDRKRISL
+698 NIDIERKRISL
-709 SMKGL
+709 SMKGF

>member
-528 FKNIEELKNIKGIGA
+528 FKNIEELKNITGIGA

>member
-1 MIPSKLK
+1 
-8 LLIDAEMIELKELNI
+8 MIELKELNI
-23 AGETSKALKIAEK
+23 IGETSKALKISEK

-74 DFYEKL
+74 DFSEK
-80 TSLDKRKRAIL
+80 SANLDKRKRAIL

-105 IAVAGA
+105 VAVANA
-111 ADMTVLEDVY
+111 ADMTVLEDIY

-142 LAEYIMLNNPPVA
+142 LAEYIMLNNPPIA
-155 KILEKAKDFVCA
+155 KILEKAKDFVCD

-207 SKVKRGKKESGVLY
+207 SKVKRGKKESGILY

-239 MALNRGEKDGFLTIS
+239 MALNRGEKEGFLTIS
-254 AEAGKTEKE
+254 AEANRTEKE
-263 LANGIESIF
+263 LENGIESIF
-272 FARHSDFFGECSAL
+272 FARHSDFFGECSTL

-293 GSIETENFSKIKD
+293 GSIETENFNKIKE

-359 ALLNLHLDKNEA
+359 TLLNLHLNKNEA
-371 KKLEKWITGYK
+371 KKLEKWITEYK

-401 KSFFGK
+401 KNFFGK

-523 RGGRR
+523 RSGRR

-580 KVGVPLETLVKN
+580 KAGIPLETLVKN
-592 PEIIDKNSQIQE
+592 PEIIDKNRQLQE
-604 LLPPSVIEELK
+604 LLTPSVIEELK

-630 SDEVRTINDLRE
+630 SDEVRTINDLKE

-680 KSPAE
+680 KSPSE
-685 CLKLGQKIKVVVK
+685 CLKLGQKIKVIVK
-698 NIDLDRKRISL
+698 NIDLERKRISL
-709 SMKGL
+709 SMKGLQG

>member
-1 MIPSKLK
+1 
-8 LLIDAEMIELKELNI
+8 MIELKELNI
-23 AGETSKALKIAEK
+23 AGETSKALKISEK
-36 SVRAVLELTES
+36 SVKAVLELTES

-62 GNLDEVQVSEII
+62 GNLDEVQISEII
-74 DFYEKL
+74 NFSEKL
-80 TSLDKRKRAIL
+80 ANLDKRKRAIL

-105 IAVAGA
+105 TAVANA
-111 ADMTVLEDVY
+111 ADMTVLEDIY
-121 APFKPGRKTKADKAV
+121 APFKPGRKTKADKAI

-167 AFNDCASAVNGA
+167 AFNDCTSALNGA

-207 SKVKRGKKESGVLY
+207 SKVKRGKKESGILY

-239 MALNRGEKDGFLTIS
+239 MALNRGEKEGFLTIS
-254 AEAGKTEKE
+254 AEASKTEKE

-293 GSIETENFSKIKD
+293 GSIETENFNKIKEL
-306 FAIDASLDVF
+306 AIDASLDVF

-359 ALLNLHLDKNEA
+359 TLLNLHLDKNEA
-371 KKLEKWITGYK
+371 KKLEKWITEYK

-401 KSFFGK
+401 KNFFGK

-417 GASVYSAS
+417 GASIYSAS

-433 DLDITVRGAISI
+433 DLDITIRGAISI

-483 RTVEWAVNRVG
+483 RTVEWAVNHVG

-523 RGGRR
+523 RSGRR
-528 FKNIEELKNIKGIGA
+528 FKNIEELKDIKGIGA

-558 EEILDSTG
+558 DEILDSTG

-580 KVGVPLETLVKN
+580 KARITLETLVKN
-592 PEIIDKNSQIQE
+592 PEIIDKNTILQE

-685 CLKLGQKIKVVVK
+685 CLKLGQKIKVMVK
-698 NIDLDRKRISL
+698 NIDLERKRISL
-709 SMKGL
+709 SMKGLK

>member
-1 MIPSKLK
+1 
-8 LLIDAEMIELKELNI
+8 MIELKELNI

-62 GNLDEVQVSEII
+62 GNLDEVQVAEII
-74 DFYEKL
+74 DFSEKL
-80 TSLDKRKRAIL
+80 ANLDKRKRAIL

-105 IAVAGA
+105 TAVANA
-111 ADMTVLEDVY
+111 ADMTVLEDIY

-155 KILEKAKDFVCA
+155 KILEKAKDFICE
-167 AFNDCASAVNGA
+167 AFNDCTSAVNGA
-179 KEIIAQKI
+179 REIIAQKI

-239 MALNRGEKDGFLTIS
+239 MALNRGEKDGFLTVS
-254 AEAGKTEKE
+254 AEASKTEKE
-263 LANGIESIF
+263 LTNGIESIF
-272 FARHSDFFGECSAL
+272 FARHSDFFGECSTL
-286 ALTDRIF
+286 ALTDKIF
-293 GSIETENFSKIKD
+293 GSIETENFNKIKE

-359 ALLNLHLDKNEA
+359 TLLNLHLDKNEA
-371 KKLEKWITGYK
+371 KKLEKWITEYN

-452 LSELVKIPP
+452 MAELVKIPP

-474 VKKLAERLK
+474 VKKLAERLR

-558 EEILDSTG
+558 DEILDSTG
-566 VHPENYELVRNAAK
+566 VHPENYELVKSAAK
-580 KVGVPLETLVKN
+580 KAGISLETLVKN
-592 PEIIDKNSQIQE
+592 PEIIDKNPQLQE
-604 LLPPSVIEELK
+604 LLTPSVIEELK

-630 SDEVRTINDLRE
+630 SDEVRTINDLKE

-653 VAFGAFVEI
+653 VAFGAFVKI

-685 CLKLGQKIKVVVK
+685 CLKLGQKIKVMVK
-698 NIDLDRKRISL
+698 NIDLERKRISL
-709 SMKGL
+709 SMKGF

>member
-1 MIPSKLK
+1 
-8 LLIDAEMIELKELNI
+8 MIELKELNI

-62 GNLDEVQVSEII
+62 GNLDEVQISEII
-74 DFYEKL
+74 DFSEK
-80 TSLDKRKRAIL
+80 SANLDKRKRAIL

-105 IAVAGA
+105 TAVANA
-111 ADMTVLEDVY
+111 ADMTVLEDIY

-155 KILEKAKDFVCA
+155 KILEKAKDFICE
-167 AFNDCASAVNGA
+167 AFNDCTSAVNGA
-179 KEIIAQKI
+179 REIIAQKI

-207 SKVKRGKKESGVLY
+207 SKVKRGKKESGILY

-239 MALNRGEKDGFLTIS
+239 MALNRGEKEGFLTIS
-254 AEAGKTEKE
+254 AEASKTEKE

-272 FARHSDFFGECSAL
+272 FARRSDFFGECSTL

-293 GSIETENFSKIKD
+293 GSIETENFSKIKE
-306 FAIDASLDVF
+306 FAVDASLEVF

-371 KKLEKWITGYK
+371 KKLEKWISEYK

-407 QVVVASVSED
+407 RVVVASVSED

-461 ESLGVGQYQHDIP
+461 ENLGVGQYQHDIP

-523 RGGRR
+523 RSGRR

-566 VHPENYELVRNAAK
+566 VHPENYGLVRNAAK
-580 KVGVPLETLVKN
+580 KAGIPLETLVKD
-592 PEIIDKNSQIQE
+592 PEIIDKNSLLQE
-604 LLPPSVIEELK
+604 LLPPSVTEELK

-630 SDEVRTINDLRE
+630 SDEVRTINDLKE

-680 KSPAE
+680 KSPSE
-685 CLKLGQKIKVVVK
+685 CLKLGLKIKVMVK
-698 NIDLDRKRISL
+698 SIDLDRKRISL

>member
-1 MIPSKLK
+1 
-8 LLIDAEMIELKELNI
+8 MIELKELNI
-23 AGETSKALKIAEK
+23 AGETSKALKISEK

-62 GNLDEVQVSEII
+62 GNLDEVQISEII
-74 DFYEKL
+74 DFSEKL
-80 TSLDKRKRAIL
+80 TNLDKRKRAIL

-105 IAVAGA
+105 IAVANA
-111 ADMTVLEDVY
+111 ADMTVLEDIY

-167 AFNDCASAVNGA
+167 AFNDCVSAVNGA

-207 SKVKRGKKESGVLY
+207 SKVKRGKKESGILY

-239 MALNRGEKDGFLTIS
+239 MALNRGEKEGFLTIS

-263 LANGIESIF
+263 LANGVESIF

-286 ALTDRIF
+286 ALTDKIF
-293 GSIETENFSKIKD
+293 GSIETENFNKIKD

-346 AALLDEHGNFVAS
+346 AVLLDEHGNFVAS
-359 ALLNLHLDKNEA
+359 TLLNLHLDKNEA
-371 KKLEKWITGYK
+371 KKLEKWITEDK

-474 VKKLAERLK
+474 AKKLAERLK

-543 KSFEQCAGFLRIFGG
+543 KSFEQCAGFLRIFEGD
-558 EEILDSTG
+558 EILDSTG
-566 VHPENYELVRNAAK
+566 VHPENYELVKSAAK
-580 KVGVPLETLVKN
+580 KAEIPLETLVKN
-592 PEIIDKNSQIQE
+592 PEIIDKNSLLQE

-685 CLKLGQKIKVVVK
+685 CLKLGQKIKVMVK

>member
-1 MIPSKLK
+1 
-8 LLIDAEMIELKELNI
+8 MIELKELNI

-74 DFYEKL
+74 DFSEKL
-80 TSLDKRKRAIL
+80 TNLDKRKRAIL
-91 KSLEETGNYSDELG
+91 KSLEETGNYSNELG
-105 IAVAGA
+105 VAVANA
-111 ADMTVLEDVY
+111 ADMTVLEDIY
-121 APFKPGRKTKADKAV
+121 APFKPGRKTKADKAI

-142 LAEYIMLNNPPVA
+142 LAEYIMLNNPPIA
-155 KILEKAKDFVCA
+155 KILEKAKDFICE
-167 AFNDCASAVNGA
+167 AFNDCTSAVNGT

-187 ADTPKVRD
+187 ADNPKVRD

-207 SKVKRGKKESGVLY
+207 SKVKRGKKESGILY

-239 MALNRGEKDGFLTIS
+239 MALNRGEKEGFLTIS
-254 AEAGKTEKE
+254 AEASKTEKE
-263 LANGIESIF
+263 LTNGIESIF
-272 FARHSDFFGECSAL
+272 FARHSDFFGECSDL

-293 GSIETENFSKIKD
+293 GSIETENFSKIKE

-359 ALLNLHLDKNEA
+359 TLLNLHLDKNEA
-371 KKLEKWITGYK
+371 KKLEKWITEYK

-523 RGGRR
+523 RSGRR

-558 EEILDSTG
+558 DEILDSTG
-566 VHPENYELVRNAAK
+566 VHPENYELVKSAAK
-580 KVGVPLETLVKN
+580 KAGIPLETIVKN
-592 PEIIDKNSQIQE
+592 PEIIDKNTIFQE

-630 SDEVRTINDLRE
+630 SDEVRTINDLKE

-685 CLKLGQKIKVVVK
+685 CLKLGQKIKVMVK

-709 SMKGL
+709 SMKGVKS

>member
-1 MIPSKLK
+1 
-8 LLIDAEMIELKELNI
+8 MIELKELNL
-23 AGETSKALKIAEK
+23 AWETSKTLKIAEK
-36 SVRAVLELTES
+36 SVKVVLELTES

-62 GNLDEVQVSEII
+62 GNLDEVQISEII
-74 DFYEKL
+74 DFSEK
-80 TSLDKRKRAIL
+80 SANLDKRKRAIL

-105 IAVAGA
+105 KAVANA
-111 ADMTVLEDVY
+111 ADMTVLEDIY
-121 APFKPGRKTKADKAV
+121 APYKPGRKTKADKAI
-136 EAGLQP
+136 EAGLEP
-142 LAEYIMLNNPPVA
+142 LAEYIMLNNPSVA
-155 KILEKAKDFVCA
+155 KILEKAKDFVSK
-167 AFNDCASAVNGA
+167 AFADAESVLNGA

-187 ADTPKVRD
+187 ADNQSVRTL
-195 FVRKS
+195 VRNS
-200 VENGFIV
+200 IENGCIV
-207 SKVKRGKKESGVLY
+207 SKVKRGKQENGATY
-221 SDYFDFRE
+221 SDYFDFKEIVRK
-229 SAQRITPHRV
+229 ITPHRV
-239 MALNRGEKDGFLTIS
+239 MALNRAEKEGILNIS
-254 AEAGKTEKE
+254 AETDLPEKDLVDRTEG
-263 LANGIESIF
+263 LF
-272 FARHSDFFGECSAL
+272 FAKKSDFFKECASYSL
-286 ALTDRIF
+286 KNIVS
-293 GSIETENFSKIKD
+293 GSLETETFNKLKET
-306 FAIDASLDVF
+306 AIEVSLNTF

-359 ALLNLHLDKNEA
+359 TLLNLHLDKNEA

-474 VKKLAERLK
+474 VKKLAERLR

-515 SAEIAAFR
+515 SAEIAAYR
-523 RGGRR
+523 RSGKR

-543 KSFEQCAGFLRIFGG
+543 KSFEQCAGFLRIFEG

-566 VHPENYELVRNAAK
+566 VHPENYELVKNAAK
-580 KVGVPLETLVKN
+580 KAGIQLETLVKN
-592 PEIIDKNSQIQE
+592 PEIIDKNRLLQE

-621 REKFEQAEF
+621 REKFEQVEF
-630 SDEVRTINDLRE
+630 SEEVRTISDLKE
-642 GMILNGIVDNI
+642 GMILYGIVSNLTD
-653 VAFGAFVEI
+653 FGAFVDI

-671 ISEISDKFI
+671 ISEITDKFI
-680 KSPAE
+680 RHPSE
-685 CLKLGQKIKVVVK
+685 CLKLGQKIKVSVK

-709 SMKGL
+709 SMKNLK

>member
-1 MIPSKLK
+1 
-8 LLIDAEMIELKELNI
+8 MIELKELNI
-23 AGETSKALKIAEK
+23 AGDTSKALKISEK
-36 SVRAVLELTES
+36 SVCAVLELTES

-62 GNLDEVQVSEII
+62 GNLDEVQISEII
-74 DFYEKL
+74 DFSEKL
-80 TSLDKRKRAIL
+80 VNLDKRKRAIL

-105 IAVAGA
+105 KAVANA
-111 ADMTVLEDVY
+111 ADMTVLEDIY

-142 LAEYIMLNNPPVA
+142 LAEYIMLNNPPIA

-167 AFNDCASAVNGA
+167 AFADCASAVNGA

-207 SKVKRGKKESGVLY
+207 SKVKRGKKESGILY

-239 MALNRGEKDGFLTIS
+239 MALNRGEKEGFLTVS
-254 AEAGKTEKE
+254 AEASKTEKE
-263 LANGIESIF
+263 LTNGIESIF
-272 FARHSDFFGECSAL
+272 FARHSDFFGECSSL

-293 GSIETENFSKIKD
+293 GSIETENFNKIKEI
-306 FAIDASLDVF
+306 AIDASLEVF

-321 QILLMPPFGEKPV
+321 QILLMPPFGEKAV
-334 IGVDPGIRTGCK
+334 IGIDPGIRTGCK
-346 AALLDEHGNFVAS
+346 AALLDEHGNFVTS
-359 ALLNLHLDKNEA
+359 TLLNLHIDKNEA

-523 RGGRR
+523 RSGRR

-566 VHPENYELVRNAAK
+566 VHPENYELVKNAAK
-580 KVGVPLETLVKN
+580 KAGILLETLLKN
-592 PEIIDKNSQIQE
+592 PEIIDKNTLLQE

-680 KSPAE
+680 KSPSE
-685 CLKLGQKIKVVVK
+685 CLKLGQKIKVMVK

-709 SMKGL
+709 SMKEVK

>member
-1 MIPSKLK
+1 
-8 LLIDAEMIELKELNI
+8 MIELKELNI

-36 SVRAVLELTES
+36 SVKAVLELTES

-62 GNLDEVQVSEII
+62 GNLDEVQISEII
-74 DFYEKL
+74 DFSEK
-80 TSLDKRKRAIL
+80 SANLDKRKRAIL

-111 ADMTVLEDVY
+111 ADMTVLEDIY

-142 LAEYIMLNNPPVA
+142 LADYIMLNNPPVA
-155 KILEKAKDFVCA
+155 KILEKTKNFVCA

-207 SKVKRGKKESGVLY
+207 SKVKRGKKESGILY

-239 MALNRGEKDGFLTIS
+239 MALNRGKKEGFLTVS
-254 AEAGKTEKE
+254 AEASKTEKE
-263 LANGIESIF
+263 LTNGIESIF
-272 FARHSDFFGECSAL
+272 FARHSDFFGECSTL
-286 ALTDRIF
+286 ALTDKIF
-293 GSIETENFSKIKD
+293 GSIETENFSKIKEL
-306 FAIDASLDVF
+306 AIDASLDVF

-359 ALLNLHLDKNEA
+359 TLLNLHLDKNEA
-371 KKLEKWITGYK
+371 KKLEKWITEYK

-407 QVVVASVSED
+407 QVVVAAVSED

-523 RGGRR
+523 RSGRR

-558 EEILDSTG
+558 DEILDSTG
-566 VHPENYELVRNAAK
+566 VHPENYELVKSAAK
-580 KVGVPLETLVKN
+580 KAGIPLETIVKN
-592 PEIIDKNSQIQE
+592 PEIIDKNTIFQE
-604 LLPPSVIEELK
+604 LLPPSVMEELK

-630 SDEVRTINDLRE
+630 SDEVRTINDLKE

-680 KSPAE
+680 KSPSE
-685 CLKLGQKIKVVVK
+685 CLKLGQKIKVTVK
-698 NIDLDRKRISL
+698 SIDLERKRISL
-709 SMKGL
+709 SMKGLKG

>member
-1 MIPSKLK
+1 
-8 LLIDAEMIELKELNI
+8 MIELKELNL
-23 AGETSKALKIAEK
+23 AWETSKTLKISEK

-62 GNLDEVQVSEII
+62 GNLDEVQISEII
-74 DFYEKL
+74 DFSEKL
-80 TSLDKRKRAIL
+80 TNLDKRKRTIL

-105 IAVAGA
+105 KAVANA
-111 ADMTVLEDVY
+111 ADMTVLEDIY
-121 APFKPGRKTKADKAV
+121 APYKPGRKTKADKAI
-136 EAGLQP
+136 EAGLEP
-142 LAEYIMLNNPPVA
+142 LAEYIMLNNPSVA
-155 KILEKAKDFVCA
+155 KILEKAKDFVSNTFA
-167 AFNDCASAVNGA
+167 DAESVLNGA

-187 ADTPKVRD
+187 ADNQSVRTL
-195 FVRKS
+195 VRNS
-200 VENGFIV
+200 IENGCIV
-207 SKVKRGKKESGVLY
+207 SKVKRGKQENGATY
-221 SDYFDFRE
+221 SDYFDFKE
-229 SAQRITPHRV
+229 SVRKITPHRV
-239 MALNRGEKDGFLTIS
+239 MALNRAEKEGILNIS
-254 AEAGKTEKE
+254 AETDLPEKDLVDRTEG
-263 LANGIESIF
+263 LF
-272 FARHSDFFGECSAL
+272 FAKKSDFFKECASYSL
-286 ALTDRIF
+286 KNIVS
-293 GSIETENFSKIKD
+293 GSLETETFNKLKET
-306 FAIDASLDVF
+306 AIEVSLNTF

-359 ALLNLHLDKNEA
+359 TLLNLHLDKNEA

-474 VKKLAERLK
+474 VKKLAERLR

-515 SAEIAAFR
+515 SAEIAAYR
-523 RGGRR
+523 RSGKR

-543 KSFEQCAGFLRIFGG
+543 KSFEQCAGFLRIFEG

-566 VHPENYELVRNAAK
+566 VHPENYELVKNAAK
-580 KVGVPLETLVKN
+580 KAGIQLETLVKN
-592 PEIIDKNSQIQE
+592 PEIIDKNRLLQE

-621 REKFEQAEF
+621 REKFEQVEF
-630 SDEVRTINDLRE
+630 SEEVRTISDLKE
-642 GMILNGIVDNI
+642 GMILYGIVSNLTD
-653 VAFGAFVEI
+653 FGAFVDI

-671 ISEISDKFI
+671 ISEITDKFI
-680 KSPAE
+680 RHPSE
-685 CLKLGQKIKVVVK
+685 CLKLGQKIKVSVK
-698 NIDLDRKRISL
+698 NINLDRKRISL
-709 SMKGL
+709 SMKGAKS

>member
-1 MIPSKLK
+1 
-8 LLIDAEMIELKELNI
+8 MIELKELNI
-23 AGETSKALKIAEK
+23 AGETSKALKISEK

-62 GNLDEVQVSEII
+62 GNLDEVQISEII
-74 DFYEKL
+74 DFSEKL
-80 TSLDKRKRAIL
+80 TNLDKRKRAIL

-105 IAVAGA
+105 VAVAGA
-111 ADMTVLEDVY
+111 ADMTVLEDIY
-121 APFKPGRKTKADKAV
+121 APFKPGRKTKADKAI

-142 LAEYIMLNNPPVA
+142 LAEYIMLNNPPIA
-155 KILEKAKDFVCA
+155 KILEKAKDFVCE
-167 AFNDCASAVNGA
+167 AFADCASAVNGA

-207 SKVKRGKKESGVLY
+207 SKVKRGKKESGILY

-239 MALNRGEKDGFLTIS
+239 MALNRGEKEGFLTIS
-254 AEAGKTEKE
+254 AEAAKTEKE
-263 LANGIESIF
+263 LTNGIESIF
-272 FARHSDFFGECSAL
+272 FARHSDFFGECSTL

-293 GSIETENFSKIKD
+293 GSIETENFSKIKE
-306 FAIDASLDVF
+306 FAIEASLDVF

-359 ALLNLHLDKNEA
+359 TLLNLHLDKNEA
-371 KKLEKWITGYK
+371 KKLEKWITEYK

-387 VGSGTFGREAHEIL
+387 VGSGTFGREAHDIL

-474 VKKLAERLK
+474 AKKLAERLK

-523 RGGRR
+523 RSGRR

-580 KVGVPLETLVKN
+580 KAGFPLETLVKN
-592 PEIIDKNSQIQE
+592 PEIIDKNAQLQE
-604 LLPPSVIEELK
+604 LLTPSVIEELK

-621 REKFEQAEF
+621 REKFDHVEF
-630 SDEVRTINDLRE
+630 SDEVRTINDLKE

-653 VAFGAFVEI
+653 VAFGAFIDI
-662 GIKEKGLLH
+662 GIKEKGLVH

-685 CLKLGQKIKVVVK
+685 CLKLGQKIKVMVK
-698 NIDLDRKRISL
+698 NIDLERKRISL
-709 SMKGL
+709 SMKGF